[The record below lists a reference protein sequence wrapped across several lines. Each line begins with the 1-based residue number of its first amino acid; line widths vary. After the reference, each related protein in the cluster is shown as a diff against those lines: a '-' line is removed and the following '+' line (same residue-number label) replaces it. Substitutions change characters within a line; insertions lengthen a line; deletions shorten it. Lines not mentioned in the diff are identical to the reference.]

1 MLRKLLRP
9 VCRSLAE
16 RYRWA
21 INPYI
26 RFFRPRGDEYSA
38 LLMRRDRFVSIGK
51 SCNINYGVQ
60 VTDPAYVRIGNNV
73 ILSNC
78 ALIGHD
84 ASVAMLG
91 RAYGTSLEAV
101 GKIDIRDNVFVGWGA
116 IVLPGVTIGPNSIV
130 AAGAVVTAD
139 VPPGAVFGGI
149 PAKQIGTTEEL
160 VRRLQAETH
169 SLPWAELIARRGP
182 NFDPAMENELV
193 RARVQHFYGT
203 SCA

>member
-9 VCRSLAE
+9 VWRWLAR
-16 RYRWA
+16 RYSWA

-26 RFFRPRGDEYSA
+26 RLYRPRGDEYSV
-38 LLMRRDRFVSIGK
+38 LICRRDGFVSIGN

-78 ALIGHD
+78 SLIGHD

-91 RAYGTSLEAV
+91 RAYGASLEGV

-116 IVLPGVTIGPNSIV
+116 IVLPGVTIGPNAVV
-130 AAGAVVTAD
+130 AAGAVVTSD
-139 VPPGAVFGGI
+139 VLPGTVVGGV
-149 PAKQIGTTEEL
+149 PARQIGTTEEL
-160 VRRLQAETH
+160 VKRLQVRTE
-169 SLPWAELIARRGP
+169 SLPWSEMIARRGP
-182 NFDPAMENELV
+182 NFDPAVEKDLV
-193 RARVQHFYGT
+193 LARVKYFYGA
-203 SCA
+203 SPA